1 MSMSLTGSRFS
12 SESAPGPSIMGSED
26 EVEQSFGR
34 PCVAVGRSKR
44 PSGLT
49 SSIVPRGTPF
59 HRCVELELPP
69 TGTDLSRLSCCRYG
83 LSGPAEFGAVNPD
96 AVQDHG

>member
-1 MSMSLTGSRFS
+1 
-12 SESAPGPSIMGSED
+12 MGSED
-26 EVEQSFGR
+26 EVEQSYGR

-59 HRCVELELPP
+59 HRWVELELPP
-69 TGTDLSRLSCCRYG
+69 IGIDLSRLSCCRYG

-96 AVQDHG
+96 AVQDDG

>member
-1 MSMSLTGSRFS
+1 
-12 SESAPGPSIMGSED
+12 
-26 EVEQSFGR
+26 
-34 PCVAVGRSKR
+34 
-44 PSGLT
+44 
-49 SSIVPRGTPF
+49 
-59 HRCVELELPP
+59 VELELPP